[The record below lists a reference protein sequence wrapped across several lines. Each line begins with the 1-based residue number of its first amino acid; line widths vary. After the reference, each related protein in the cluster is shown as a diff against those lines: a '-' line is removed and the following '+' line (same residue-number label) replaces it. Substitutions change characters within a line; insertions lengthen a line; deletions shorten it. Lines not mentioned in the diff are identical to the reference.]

1 MSHIIYTDFVV
12 VGSGIAGL
20 WFSYK
25 VLNHGQVFVLTKK
38 ENTESNTNYAQG
50 GIAAALGPDDSPE
63 IHYQDTLKNGQGLAR
78 PEIVRMVCDMG
89 PRLVNELYEV
99 GINFSTYYNS
109 KGVKRFDLGKEGGHS
124 RARIVHAKD
133 YTGREIENG
142 LIRILKER
150 CSFFEHFLVFDL
162 LTNKDDCCI
171 GVKAVDT
178 KTGEIYHF
186 YSKVT

>member
-1 MSHIIYTDFVV
+1 M
-12 VGSGIAGL
+12 
-20 WFSYK
+20 
-25 VLNHGQVFVLTKK
+25 
-38 ENTESNTNYAQG
+38 
-50 GIAAALGPDDSPE
+50 AAALGPDDSPE

-186 YSKVT
+186 YSKVTVLA